1 MTNQASPQVP
11 RPEPKCALLVMCV
24 ECGEGID
31 APLPIDHKAIAIL
44 VAQRGW
50 FMSVL
55 SQPGQEPL
63 LFGVLCTLCAQK
75 VFPAELFKVAEERR
89 LALLQASQAQPQG
102 VR

>member
-11 RPEPKCALLVMCV
+11 GPEPKCTLLVMCV
-24 ECGEGID
+24 ECGEGVD
-31 APLPIDHKAIAIL
+31 APLPLDHKALAIL

-55 SQPGQEPL
+55 SQPGQSPL

-75 VFPAELFKVAEERR
+75 VFPPELFKVAEERR
-89 LALLQASQAQPQG
+89 VALLQAAQAQPQE